1 MLRQLLPQRLPS
13 RNIATVRLNGTIRFE
28 GRKTTTPA
36 AISGDPM
43 PTNDYRNSA
52 SDYAL
57 RDIVGTDALAFGLV
71 AERIGR
77 LELAGCALDLG
88 CGTGRSTRFLKRL
101 RLEAVGVDIS
111 DAMVAEARRLDSEGH
126 YICCAPNTPL
136 PFEDNVFDVLLSSWT
151 IVELSEIGPLRKF
164 VYEAARVLSRSGTG
178 FIVANTAAFYGGRW
192 VSCDVDFPENAI
204 PLRSGQRVRTR
215 LTPENVVV
223 TDTYWSD
230 EDYREA
236 FARSGLRVAHAWK
249 PLASPDD
256 ANWLDET
263 KAPPFVVYELRKK

>member
-1 MLRQLLPQRLPS
+1 
-13 RNIATVRLNGTIRFE
+13 
-28 GRKTTTPA
+28 
-36 AISGDPM
+36 M

-57 RDIVGTDALAFGLV
+57 RGIVGTDALAFGLV

-77 LELAGCALDLG
+77 LELAGRALDLG

-111 DAMVAEARRLDSEGH
+111 DAMVAEARRLDPEGH

-151 IVELSEIGPLRKF
+151 IVELNEIVDLQNF
-164 VYEAARVLSRSGTG
+164 VHEAARVLSRSGTG
-178 FIVANTAAFYGGRW
+178 FIVANTAAFYAGRW

-215 LTPENVVV
+215 LTPENVIVA
-223 TDTYWSD
+223 DTYWSD
-230 EDYREA
+230 EDYREV
-236 FARSGLRVAHAWK
+236 FARSDLRVAHAWK

-263 KAPPFVVYELRKK
+263 KAPPFVVYELRKT